1 MKNVNE
7 YGISYYG
14 DFTDKVL
21 EKDFFNHEI
30 SKAIKHIR
38 PIILALGL
46 LFMLFI
52 IPDYFLIKNKDTLN
66 IILSIRTGALLLILI
81 LYYSLRRIK
90 DYSYYAVWVT
100 VLEVIISIA
109 FTVIYYFY
117 ESPDYLIQAMGVIII
132 IIGIY
137 LAPNKWI
144 YMQIAAIITAAAFV
158 AATFCIRQEID
169 FSEFLAGI
177 AFILLVMILSSISS
191 YRANYYKRVQYIDS
205 KKLMVM
211 SQTDSLTGLFN
222 RAKFNDELIKWI
234 SYSDR
239 YGMPISL
246 AIFDFDDFKLINDK
260 YGHLAGDKV
269 MTDTVDDI
277 KAVIR
282 QSDVFA
288 RWGGDEF
295 VLLLP
300 NTDTQHA
307 MELVERIRKLI
318 ESKAYQSGQ
327 HFTCSFGLV
336 SLNNGETAEH
346 VLQRADK
353 LLYSAKKKGKNTIA
367 CQPYE

>member
-1 MKNVNE
+1 MNNVNE
-7 YGISYYG
+7 YGISIYG
-14 DFTDKVL
+14 DFTDKAL

-30 SKAIKHIR
+30 GKTIKHIR

-52 IPDYFLIKNKDTLN
+52 IPDYFLIKNKDTFN

-90 DYSYYAVWVT
+90 NYIFYAVWVT
-100 VLEVIISIA
+100 ALEIIISIA
-109 FTVIYYFY
+109 YMAIYYFY

-132 IIGIY
+132 VIGIY

-144 YMQIAAIITAAAFV
+144 YMQIAAIITAAAFTV
-158 AATFCIRQEID
+158 VSFCFRQETDI
-169 FSEFLAGI
+169 SEFRAGI
-177 AFILLVMILSSISS
+177 AYILLVMLLSSISS
-191 YRANYYKRVQYIDS
+191 YRANYYKRVQYVDS

-222 RAKFNDELIKWI
+222 RARFNDELIKWV

-239 YGMPISL
+239 YKTPISL
-246 AIFDFDDFKLINDK
+246 AIFDIDDFKLINDK
-260 YGHLAGDKV
+260 YGHLSGDMV
-269 MTDTVDDI
+269 MTETIDAI
-277 KAVIR
+277 KGVIR

-300 NTDTQHA
+300 NTETTHA
-307 MELVERIRKLI
+307 MELVERIRNLVDSRI
-318 ESKAYQSGQ
+318 SKEG
-327 HFTCSFGLV
+327 HHITCSFGLA
-336 SLNNGETAEH
+336 SLQTGENAEH
-346 VLQRADK
+346 VLQRADE
-353 LLYSAKKKGKNTIA
+353 LLYQAKEKGKNTVA
-367 CQPYE
+367 FQM